1 MLKGLLKFHKNMK
14 ERKKLLQQMS
24 LQIWRIL
31 VIQSNAVRTKVVT
44 LDADRTK
51 LHQ

>member
-1 MLKGLLKFHKNMK
+1 MK
-14 ERKKLLQQMS
+14 ERKKLLHQMS
-24 LQIWRIL
+24 LQIWQII
-31 VIQSNAVRTKVVT
+31 VIQSNAVGTKVVT